1 MAHLPPLLLLAVVG
15 QRGEKDVREGGC
27 LLGVIL
33 GGGDTILIFCIWE
46 EKGERRKEEKGGE
59 GRGGERRRE
68 ERGERGGEGREEE
81 KGERREENEEEKGE
95 RRREEERGGEGRQ
108 GVVT

>member
-1 MAHLPPLLLLAVVG
+1 MTHLPPLLLLAVVG

-68 ERGERGGEGREEE
+68 ERGERGGEGREER
-81 KGERREENEEEKGE
+81 GERGGE
-95 RRREEERGGEGRQ
+95 GREEERGGEGRQ

>member
-59 GRGGERRRE
+59 ERGGERRRE
-68 ERGERGGEGREEE
+68 ERGERGGEGREER
-81 KGERREENEEEKGE
+81 GERGREG
-95 RRREEERGGEGRQ
+95 REEERGGEGRQ